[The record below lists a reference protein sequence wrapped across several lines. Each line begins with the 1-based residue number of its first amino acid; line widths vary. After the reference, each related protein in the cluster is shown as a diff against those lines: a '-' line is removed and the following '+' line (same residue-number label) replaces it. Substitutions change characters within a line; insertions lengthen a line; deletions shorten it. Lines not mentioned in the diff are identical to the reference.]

1 MMEPDFFMS
10 YVEKDYEDDI
20 SARMKAGFRLLH
32 RVNLSDRSGVYD
44 FDSEYENFER
54 RLIS

>member
-1 MMEPDFFMS
+1 MEPDFLMS
-10 YVEKDYEDDI
+10 YIEKDYEEDI
-20 SARMKAGFRLLH
+20 STRMQSGFRLLH

-54 RLIS
+54 SLIS